1 MKGAAMTSKTTGTD
15 VLTRATSAIPSCSI
29 DEAGLED
36 QRARHS
42 RLSPSVVRLVRTDE
56 AIEVDFDEDFD
67 REALQSLIAV
77 ERECCPFFEFDFDP
91 AERRLRVTVRETEQ
105 APALDAL
112 AAALGATRQDPS
124 IG

>member
-1 MKGAAMTSKTTGTD
+1 MTSKITGTD

-36 QRARHS
+36 QRARHA
-42 RLSPSVVRLVRTDE
+42 RLSPSVVRLERTAE
-56 AIEVDFDEDFD
+56 AIVLEFDENFD
-67 REALQSLIAV
+67 REALDSLIAV

-91 AERRLRVTVRETEQ
+91 TERRLRVTVGEADH

-112 AAALGATRQDPS
+112 GAALGATRSTQAAGGS
-124 IG
+124 R